1 MNHEVSITLIY
12 CRMCNWTLRANWMAQ
27 ELLSTFAEEITEI
40 KLQPRSGGIFE
51 IWVDC
56 HNTKQRI
63 WSRVN
68 DGGFPD
74 VKVLKQRVRDVIA
87 PERNLGHVDKTHD

>member
-1 MNHEVSITLIY
+1 MNNEVSIAIIY
-12 CRMCNWTLRANWMAQ
+12 CRLCNWTLRTNWMAQ

-40 KLQPRSGGIFE
+40 KLQPRSGGVFE
-51 IWVDC
+51 IWVGE
-56 HNTKQRI
+56 QRI
-63 WSRVN
+63 WSRVD

>member
-1 MNHEVSITLIY
+1 MNNEVSIAIIY
-12 CRMCNWTLRANWMAQ
+12 CRLCNWTLRANWMAQ

-40 KLQPRSGGIFE
+40 KLQPRSGGVFE
-51 IWVDC
+51 IWVGE
-56 HNTKQRI
+56 QRI
-63 WSRVN
+63 WSRVD